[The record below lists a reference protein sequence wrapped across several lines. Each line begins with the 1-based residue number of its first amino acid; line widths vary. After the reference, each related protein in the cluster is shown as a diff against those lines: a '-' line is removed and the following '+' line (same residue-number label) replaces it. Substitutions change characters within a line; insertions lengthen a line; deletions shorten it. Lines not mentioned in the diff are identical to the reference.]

1 MFKTYLWQLE
11 GMQEIIDNIFAQ
23 EPFIHKTYGL
33 FMTMQLVNISPQ
45 IPRSKMED
53 VCSKMFEH
61 FIHDM
66 RYCVCVC
73 VCGRFPV
80 CVFLLQKS
88 LGYWGSDRKPGM
100 IFIFLLNEELFK
112 RTPESSK
119 IKNLLK
125 QPRIA
130 EESDAGSRWQWISW
144 TIFRVQPAEEAWLPG
159 TCQGFGKWKTTAP
172 NQRKKPRFLGNKQKA
187 SPVWILFFFQLQWI
201 QSPSGQV
208 CQVGRMFLFGFQS
221 FWSHRCTKKIA
232 R

>member
-73 VCGRFPV
+73 VWAISSV
-80 CVFLLQKS
+80 CFSVTK
-88 LGYWGSDRKPGM
+88 KPG
-100 IFIFLLNEELFK
+100 I
-112 RTPESSK
+112 
-119 IKNLLK
+119 
-125 QPRIA
+125 
-130 EESDAGSRWQWISW
+130 
-144 TIFRVQPAEEAWLPG
+144 
-159 TCQGFGKWKTTAP
+159 
-172 NQRKKPRFLGNKQKA
+172 LGERPQA
-187 SPVWILFFFQLQWI
+187 RDDIYFP
-201 QSPSGQV
+201 
-208 CQVGRMFLFGFQS
+208 
-221 FWSHRCTKKIA
+221 TK
-232 R
+232 